1 MRHNTAAGNHGSFT
15 RQDGVLLSVL
25 SRAQVYQ
32 REASQQPWGW
42 FFLVLAINLA
52 LVGVLML
59 LDRQYGI
66 DYWYLVRDPNAV
78 ADQPAYFGF
87 YSNLGVLLWAAA
99 AATALLAAAC
109 LRQSGSADRRIR
121 VLLLG
126 GLFCMVAC
134 LDDLFM
140 LHEHSYLFGIPEM
153 VTMAAYALLLLAF
166 MAAALPIAHLTK
178 WILLAMSLVF
188 LAFSALVDM
197 ADLTMPGS
205 VLMEE
210 AFKFSGIAFL
220 AAYLVSLSFSAL
232 VSGLGRNKLR

>member
-78 ADQPAYFGF
+78 AD
-87 YSNLGVLLWAAA
+87 
-99 AATALLAAAC
+99 
-109 LRQSGSADRRIR
+109 
-121 VLLLG
+121 
-126 GLFCMVAC
+126 
-134 LDDLFM
+134 
-140 LHEHSYLFGIPEM
+140 
-153 VTMAAYALLLLAF
+153 
-166 MAAALPIAHLTK
+166 
-178 WILLAMSLVF
+178 
-188 LAFSALVDM
+188 
-197 ADLTMPGS
+197 
-205 VLMEE
+205 
-210 AFKFSGIAFL
+210 
-220 AAYLVSLSFSAL
+220 
-232 VSGLGRNKLR
+232 

>member
-1 MRHNTAAGNHGSFT
+1 MRHTTAGNRGGFT
-15 RQDGVLLSVL
+15 GRDGILLPVL
-25 SRAQVYQ
+25 SRARVYQ
-32 REASQQPWGW
+32 REAWQQPWGW
-42 FFLVLAINLA
+42 FFLVLAINAA
-52 LVGVLML
+52 LIGILVLM
-59 LDRQYGI
+59 DRQYGI

-99 AATALLAAAC
+99 ASTALLAAAC

-121 VLLLG
+121 PLFLG

-140 LHEHSYLFGIPEM
+140 LHEHSYLIGIPEM
-153 VTMAAYALLLLAF
+153 VTMAAYALFLLAF
-166 MAAALPIAHLTK
+166 VAAALPIAHLTN
-178 WILLAMSLVF
+178 WVLLAMSLVF
-188 LAFSALVDM
+188 LAVSTLVDM

-220 AAYLVSLSFSAL
+220 AAYLVTLSFAAL
-232 VSGLGRNKLR
+232 ARGLGHNKLR